1 MVKKILS
8 LLLLT
13 LIWTSNANAQEEENQ
28 ALIQRRAAEMVSQ
41 LGDYLN
47 YMADKGKSYKTRQY
61 YRKKALNLFIG
72 KGNSYEIGGR
82 QFPAVSMQTT
92 SVNTKAVR
100 TTPMS
105 TYFNNLINLKY
116 GNVSLT
122 TTEVGKIKVSD
133 LKKVDNDTYMCTC
146 YIEQVFKGYSKD
158 GRLIYADITRKSVMC
173 YITVEQTVTGPEYIV
188 QLGNITAT
196 HTERL

>member
-158 GRLIYADITRKSVMC
+158 GRPIYADITRKSVMC